1 MHNLVGII
9 DLGIGNIRSISN
21 AINYLGYDYKI
32 LKKPSKSCSHLILPG
47 VGNFGEGSLLL
58 TDEWRSLIYSHVDK
72 GDLIMGICLGMQ
84 LLFNSSEESSGNG
97 LGLISGKITILKNDN
112 KDFFLPRIGWRLVF
126 YPENYKGILG
136 LANQKS
142 KYYFVHS
149 YGLIKNL
156 INKKID
162 FQVVEEIQDNLG
174 VAASV
179 EKENIIGVQYHPEKS
194 GLFGLDILK
203 NFIEK

>member
-9 DLGIGNIRSISN
+9 DIGIGNIKSISN
-21 AINYLGYDYKI
+21 AVNYLGHDFEI
-32 LKKPSKSCSHLILPG
+32 LKKPSESCSHLILPG
-47 VGNFGEGSLLL
+47 VGNFGEGSTLL
-58 TDEWRSLIYSHVDK
+58 TDEWRSMIYSHVKK
-72 GDLIMGICLGMQ
+72 GNLIMGICLGMQ
-84 LLFNSSEESSGNG
+84 LLFNSSEESTGNG
-97 LGLISGKITILKNDN
+97 LGLLSGKITILKNDN
-112 KDFFLPRIGWRLVF
+112 KDFFLPRIGWRLVS

-136 LANQKS
+136 TSNQKS

-162 FQVVEEIQDNLG
+162 FQIVEEIQDNLG